1 MTRLSVRPNE
11 VPLRTPP
18 PLTSSR
24 RRWNHFSHYTTHAA
38 MSSETQIADA
48 VAAAHPTPMEPLLR
62 LVNKLQEACAL
73 AGDVADTDASGKAS
87 KLPSLWETLPQ
98 IVVVGGQSSG
108 KSSVLE
114 SIVGRDFLPRGA
126 GICTRRPLV
135 LQLHGAPASEV
146 ASARFLHKPK
156 TVFTDFHEVRAEI
169 ERETDRSLEKKGSK
183 AVSAEPIMLSI
194 RAANAPS
201 LTLVDMPGLTKVATA
216 DQPASVVTDI
226 ERMAKK
232 FIVSENV
239 VIVAVSAANADIA
252 TSDGVRLAKE
262 VDPLSERT
270 LGVLTK
276 LDLMDKGTDATDV
289 LNGKAVHLAL
299 GWCAVVNRSQDD
311 IRRGVDMRAA
321 RENERVWFE
330 THGETYGTERAK
342 DERADTIPDTT
353 APNVGTDALVNALVR
368 VLGERVRREIP
379 RIRET
384 VETSARDLELELA
397 GLGPATPHFEDR
409 GALVHEV
416 LRGCDA
422 YERAFADELDA
433 ASSARASALSGGGEA
448 IRSLFETTLHANL
461 RSVDLEAFYDPKRVR
476 AVVDASDG
484 FQPHLVAPE
493 MGIRRLIELGL
504 ERLRAPVEACVD
516 GVDAVLRRTARQALG
531 KHKEPAGPAGQRNVL
546 GSLPA
551 MFSRPAAFRTRAS
564 SDASTFS
571 SRFESSSPLR
581 RYPRLRE
588 AVVGAAGDA
597 LRRLRRDAS
606 AMTSAMVDME
616 AAYFDAEFF
625 RRLQTQQARNGAGGA
640 AAAGDASSRRA
651 ARPPEGERDE
661 AFGGGDVFGASPTE
675 PSDFESSRLRTIA
688 SSVRAYVDAV
698 RARLAKTVPKAI
710 VFKQVAKA
718 RRGVLA
724 EFANDVGRVDDAE
737 LRRWMEEDPAVS
749 RRRAACRERLTLLD
763 KAREEIGAVMG
774 ELTARE

>member
-1 MTRLSVRPNE
+1 
-11 VPLRTPP
+11 
-18 PLTSSR
+18 
-24 RRWNHFSHYTTHAA
+24 

-262 VDPLSERT
+262 VDPRSERT

-448 IRSLFETTLHANL
+448 IRALFETTLHANL

-531 KHKEPAGPAGQRNVL
+531 KHKEPAGPAGQRSVL
-546 GSLPA
+546 GSLPT

>member
-1 MTRLSVRPNE
+1 
-11 VPLRTPP
+11 
-18 PLTSSR
+18 
-24 RRWNHFSHYTTHAA
+24 

-262 VDPLSERT
+262 VDPRSERT

-448 IRSLFETTLHANL
+448 IRALFETTLHANL

>member
-1 MTRLSVRPNE
+1 M
-11 VPLRTPP
+11 
-18 PLTSSR
+18 
-24 RRWNHFSHYTTHAA
+24 
-38 MSSETQIADA
+38 
-48 VAAAHPTPMEPLLR
+48 
-62 LVNKLQEACAL
+62 
-73 AGDVADTDASGKAS
+73 
-87 KLPSLWETLPQ
+87 
-98 IVVVGGQSSG
+98 
-108 KSSVLE
+108 
-114 SIVGRDFLPRGA
+114 
-126 GICTRRPLV
+126 
-135 LQLHGAPASEV
+135 
-146 ASARFLHKPK
+146 
-156 TVFTDFHEVRAEI
+156 
-169 ERETDRSLEKKGSK
+169 
-183 AVSAEPIMLSI
+183 
-194 RAANAPS
+194 
-201 LTLVDMPGLTKVATA
+201 
-216 DQPASVVTDI
+216 
-226 ERMAKK
+226 
-232 FIVSENV
+232 
-239 VIVAVSAANADIA
+239 
-252 TSDGVRLAKE
+252 
-262 VDPLSERT
+262 
-270 LGVLTK
+270 
-276 LDLMDKGTDATDV
+276 
-289 LNGKAVHLAL
+289 
-299 GWCAVVNRSQDD
+299 
-311 IRRGVDMRAA
+311 
-321 RENERVWFE
+321 
-330 THGETYGTERAK
+330 
-342 DERADTIPDTT
+342 
-353 APNVGTDALVNALVR
+353 
-368 VLGERVRREIP
+368 
-379 RIRET
+379 
-384 VETSARDLELELA
+384 
-397 GLGPATPHFEDR
+397 
-409 GALVHEV
+409 
-416 LRGCDA
+416 
-422 YERAFADELDA
+422 
-433 ASSARASALSGGGEA
+433 
-448 IRSLFETTLHANL
+448 
-461 RSVDLEAFYDPKRVR
+461 R

-551 MFSRPAAFRTRAS
+551 MFSRPVAFRTRAS

>member
-1 MTRLSVRPNE
+1 
-11 VPLRTPP
+11 
-18 PLTSSR
+18 
-24 RRWNHFSHYTTHAA
+24 

-73 AGDVADTDASGKAS
+73 AGDVADSDASGKAS

-169 ERETDRSLEKKGSK
+169 ERETDRSLQSKGSK

-262 VDPLSERT
+262 VDPRSERT

-342 DERADTIPDTT
+342 DEHADTIPDTT

-448 IRSLFETTLHANL
+448 IRALFETTLHANL

-551 MFSRPAAFRTRAS
+551 MFSRPVAFRTRAS

-661 AFGGGDVFGASPTE
+661 AFGGGDVFGASPME

>member
-1 MTRLSVRPNE
+1 
-11 VPLRTPP
+11 
-18 PLTSSR
+18 
-24 RRWNHFSHYTTHAA
+24 
-38 MSSETQIADA
+38 MSSDAQTADA
-48 VAAAHPTPMEPLLR
+48 ASGADPTPMEPLLR

-73 AGDVADTDASGKAS
+73 AGDHAATDASGKAS

-114 SIVGRDFLPRGA
+114 AIVGKDFLPRGA

-156 TVFTDFHEVRAEI
+156 HVFTDFAEVRAEV
-169 ERETDRSLEKKGSK
+169 ERETDRSLQKKSSK

-216 DQPASVVTDI
+216 DQPASTVADI
-226 ERMAKK
+226 ESMAKK
-232 FIVSENV
+232 FIASKNV
-239 VIVAVSAANADIA
+239 IIVAVSAANADIA

-262 VDPLSERT
+262 VDPNSERT

-276 LDLMDKGTDATDV
+276 LDLMDEGTDATDV

-299 GWCAVVNRSQDD
+299 GWCAVVNRSQSD
-311 IRRGVDMRAA
+311 IQAKVDMRAA
-321 RENERVWFE
+321 REKERRWFE
-330 THGETYGTERAK
+330 THGEIYRSSVATE
-342 DERADTIPDTT
+342 DTEDTSLI
-353 APNVGTDALVNALVR
+353 ARNVGTDALVAALVR
-368 VLGERVRREIP
+368 ILGEQVRRKIP
-379 RIRET
+379 KIRET
-384 VETSARDLELELA
+384 VESSARGLEIEL
-397 GLGPATPHFEDR
+397 GRLGPSAPRFEDR

-422 YERAFADELDA
+422 YERDFADELDA
-433 ASSARASALSGGGEA
+433 ARDAMSGERGGERGGEA
-448 IRSLFETTLHANL
+448 IRGLFETTLRKSLQAVN
-461 RSVDLEAFYDPKRVR
+461 LEAFYDPKRVR
-476 AVVDASDG
+476 AVVDAADG

-504 ERLRAPVEACVD
+504 ETLHEPVERCVA
-516 GVDAVLRRTARQALG
+516 GVDAVLQGTMRTALG
-531 KHKEPAGPAGQRNVL
+531 KHLPREAETRKKK
-546 GSLPA
+546 SLLAVPSSA
-551 MFSRPAAFRTRAS
+551 RRTTSSRAS
-564 SDASTFS
+564 SS
-571 SRFESSSPLR
+571 FEPSSPLR

-588 AVVGAAGDA
+588 AVAAAAADA
-597 LRRLRRDAS
+597 LHRLRRDAS
-606 AMTSAMVDME
+606 AMTAAMVNME

-625 RRLQTQQARNGAGGA
+625 RQTQTRARDGE
-640 AAAGDASSRRA
+640 GDALGDDDVA
-651 ARPPEGERDE
+651 CD
-661 AFGGGDVFGASPTE
+661 GGGDVFRASF
-675 PSDFESSRLRTIA
+675 PSERAESVESSRLRTIA
-688 SSVRAYVDAV
+688 SSVRAYVEVV

-710 VFKQVAKA
+710 VFRQVAVA

-724 EFANDVGRVDDAE
+724 EFADGIGAVDDAE

-763 KAREEIGAVMG
+763 KAREEIGAVIG
-774 ELTARE
+774 ELAAGR

>member
-1 MTRLSVRPNE
+1 
-11 VPLRTPP
+11 
-18 PLTSSR
+18 
-24 RRWNHFSHYTTHAA
+24 

-262 VDPLSERT
+262 VDPRSERT

-448 IRSLFETTLHANL
+448 IRALFETTLHANL

-588 AVVGAAGDA
+588 AVAGAAGDA

>member
-11 VPLRTPP
+11 VELRTPP

-262 VDPLSERT
+262 VDPRSERT

-448 IRSLFETTLHANL
+448 IRALFETTLHANL

-588 AVVGAAGDA
+588 AVAGAAGDA

>member
-1 MTRLSVRPNE
+1 
-11 VPLRTPP
+11 
-18 PLTSSR
+18 
-24 RRWNHFSHYTTHAA
+24 

-262 VDPLSERT
+262 VDPRSERT

-448 IRSLFETTLHANL
+448 IRALFETTLHANL

-531 KHKEPAGPAGQRNVL
+531 KHKEPAGPAGQRSVL
-546 GSLPA
+546 GSLPT

-640 AAAGDASSRRA
+640 AAAGDASSRRG

>member
-1 MTRLSVRPNE
+1 
-11 VPLRTPP
+11 
-18 PLTSSR
+18 
-24 RRWNHFSHYTTHAA
+24 
-38 MSSETQIADA
+38 MSSDAQIADA

-169 ERETDRSLEKKGSK
+169 ERETDRSLQSKGSK

-216 DQPASVVTDI
+216 DQPASVVADI

-262 VDPLSERT
+262 VDPRSERT

-311 IRRGVDMRAA
+311 IQRGVDMRTA

-330 THGETYGTERAK
+330 THGETYGTEQASVDGSRAFAK
-342 DERADTIPDTT
+342 DPDTT

-433 ASSARASALSGGGEA
+433 ASSARASAPA
-448 IRSLFETTLHANL
+448 AAARRFARSSRRRSTRTFARWTSRRSTT
-461 RSVDLEAFYDPKRVR
+461 RS
-476 AVVDASDG
+476 
-484 FQPHLVAPE
+484 
-493 MGIRRLIELGL
+493 
-504 ERLRAPVEACVD
+504 AC
-516 GVDAVLRRTARQALG
+516 ARSWTRRTGSSRTWSRRRWAYAGSSSSASSVYARRS
-531 KHKEPAGPAGQRNVL
+531 KPASTASTPCCGAPRDRRSENTKNSRIPRDNEASL

-551 MFSRPAAFRTRAS
+551 MFSRPAAFRTRVSYDAVSS

-661 AFGGGDVFGASPTE
+661 ASGGGDVFGASPTE

-774 ELTARE
+774 ELAARE

>member
-1 MTRLSVRPNE
+1 
-11 VPLRTPP
+11 
-18 PLTSSR
+18 
-24 RRWNHFSHYTTHAA
+24 
-38 MSSETQIADA
+38 MSSDAPIADA

-262 VDPLSERT
+262 VDPRSERT

-448 IRSLFETTLHANL
+448 IRALFETTLHANL

-531 KHKEPAGPAGQRNVL
+531 KHKEPAGPAGQRSVL
-546 GSLPA
+546 GSLPT

-588 AVVGAAGDA
+588 AVAGAAGDA

-640 AAAGDASSRRA
+640 AAAGDASSRRG

>member
-1 MTRLSVRPNE
+1 
-11 VPLRTPP
+11 
-18 PLTSSR
+18 
-24 RRWNHFSHYTTHAA
+24 

-262 VDPLSERT
+262 VDPRSERT

-342 DERADTIPDTT
+342 DEHADTIPDTT

-416 LRGCDA
+416 
-422 YERAFADELDA
+422 RAAATREPPADELDA
-433 ASSARASALSGGGEA
+433 ASPRASAQRRQRG
-448 IRSLFETTLHANL
+448 RSRTL
-461 RSVDLEAFYDPKRVR
+461 
-476 AVVDASDG
+476 
-484 FQPHLVAPE
+484 
-493 MGIRRLIELGL
+493 
-504 ERLRAPVEACVD
+504 
-516 GVDAVLRRTARQALG
+516 
-531 KHKEPAGPAGQRNVL
+531 
-546 GSLPA
+546 
-551 MFSRPAAFRTRAS
+551 
-564 SDASTFS
+564 
-571 SRFESSSPLR
+571 
-581 RYPRLRE
+581 
-588 AVVGAAGDA
+588 
-597 LRRLRRDAS
+597 
-606 AMTSAMVDME
+606 
-616 AAYFDAEFF
+616 
-625 RRLQTQQARNGAGGA
+625 
-640 AAAGDASSRRA
+640 
-651 ARPPEGERDE
+651 
-661 AFGGGDVFGASPTE
+661 
-675 PSDFESSRLRTIA
+675 
-688 SSVRAYVDAV
+688 
-698 RARLAKTVPKAI
+698 
-710 VFKQVAKA
+710 
-718 RRGVLA
+718 
-724 EFANDVGRVDDAE
+724 
-737 LRRWMEEDPAVS
+737 
-749 RRRAACRERLTLLD
+749 
-763 KAREEIGAVMG
+763 
-774 ELTARE
+774 

>member
-11 VPLRTPP
+11 VELRTPP

-24 RRWNHFSHYTTHAA
+24 RRWNHFSHFTTHAA
-38 MSSETQIADA
+38 MSSDAPIADA

-448 IRSLFETTLHANL
+448 IRALFETTLHANL

-531 KHKEPAGPAGQRNVL
+531 KHKEPAGPAGQRSVL
-546 GSLPA
+546 GSLPT

>member
-1 MTRLSVRPNE
+1 
-11 VPLRTPP
+11 
-18 PLTSSR
+18 
-24 RRWNHFSHYTTHAA
+24 

-114 SIVGRDFLPRGA
+114 AIVGKDFLPRGA

-169 ERETDRSLEKKGSK
+169 ERETDRSLQSKGSK
-183 AVSAEPIMLSI
+183 AVSSEPIMLSI

-216 DQPASVVTDI
+216 DQPASVVADI

-262 VDPLSERT
+262 VDPRSERT

-448 IRSLFETTLHANL
+448 IRALFETTLHANL

-531 KHKEPAGPAGQRNVL
+531 KHKEPAGPAGQRNVP

-551 MFSRPAAFRTRAS
+551 MFSRPVAFRTRAS

-640 AAAGDASSRRA
+640 AAAGDASSRRG

-688 SSVRAYVDAV
+688 LSVRAYVDAV

>member
-1 MTRLSVRPNE
+1 
-11 VPLRTPP
+11 
-18 PLTSSR
+18 
-24 RRWNHFSHYTTHAA
+24 
-38 MSSETQIADA
+38 MSSDAPIADA

-169 ERETDRSLEKKGSK
+169 ERETDRSLQSKGSK

-262 VDPLSERT
+262 VDPRSERT

-581 RYPRLRE
+581 RYPRLCE

>member
-1 MTRLSVRPNE
+1 
-11 VPLRTPP
+11 
-18 PLTSSR
+18 
-24 RRWNHFSHYTTHAA
+24 
-38 MSSETQIADA
+38 MSSDAQIADA

-169 ERETDRSLEKKGSK
+169 ERETDRSLQSKGSK

-216 DQPASVVTDI
+216 DQPASVVADI

-262 VDPLSERT
+262 VDPRSERT

-330 THGETYGTERAK
+330 THGETYGTERASV
-342 DERADTIPDTT
+342 DGSRAFARDPDTT

-433 ASSARASALSGGGEA
+433 ASSARASAPSGGGEA
-448 IRSLFETTLHANL
+448 IRALFETTLHANL

-516 GVDAVLRRTARQALG
+516 GVDAVLRRVARQALG
-531 KHKEPAGPAGQRNVL
+531 KHKELADPAGQRSVL
-546 GSLPA
+546 GSLPVIS
-551 MFSRPAAFRTRAS
+551 FSRPAAFRTRVSYDAASS

-661 AFGGGDVFGASPTE
+661 AFGGGDVFGASQPSE

-724 EFANDVGRVDDAE
+724 EFANDVGRVEDAE

-774 ELTARE
+774 ELAARE

>member
-1 MTRLSVRPNE
+1 
-11 VPLRTPP
+11 
-18 PLTSSR
+18 
-24 RRWNHFSHYTTHAA
+24 
-38 MSSETQIADA
+38 MSSDAPIADA

-73 AGDVADTDASGKAS
+73 AGDHAATDASGKAS

-114 SIVGRDFLPRGA
+114 AIVGKDFLPRGT

-169 ERETDRSLEKKGSK
+169 ERETDRSLQSKGSK
-183 AVSAEPIMLSI
+183 AVSSEPIMLSI

-216 DQPASVVTDI
+216 DQPASVVADI

-262 VDPLSERT
+262 VDPRSERT

-342 DERADTIPDTT
+342 DEHADTIPDTT

-448 IRSLFETTLHANL
+448 IRALFETTLHANL

-551 MFSRPAAFRTRAS
+551 MFSRPVAFRTRAS